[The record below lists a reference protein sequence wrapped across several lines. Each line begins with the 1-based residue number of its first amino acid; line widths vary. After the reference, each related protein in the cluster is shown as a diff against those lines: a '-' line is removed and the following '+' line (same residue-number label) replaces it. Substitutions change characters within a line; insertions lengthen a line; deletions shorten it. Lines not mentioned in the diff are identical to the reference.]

1 MAIDKDKISRIE
13 DKSYFFQDILEKT
26 PSWIISWG
34 NTVFLII
41 FSFLLLGLWLIE
53 YPDVIVSEV
62 TILTENPSI
71 DVYSE
76 RSGQIEHILKEDKAM
91 VKKGDWVLILNN
103 SADYKSILE
112 LAKLTE
118 KLEGGTFWEQIEE
131 IELDNHWRL
140 GTLNDEYLNLFRNIS
155 EYQLFKKLNPQFL
168 QIGIN
173 KNRTKNLDEIL
184 LNLARQK
191 KLLEQ
196 EMQLAKG
203 NYDRMKALFV
213 DKAVAK
219 IEVEAKEM
227 QWLNMKSQME
237 ELNSAMLN
245 ARLQKQVISKE
256 SSSLAMEQS
265 DQYLQLRNNILS
277 SYNRLIFLLKE
288 WEQSYVLKA
297 PVDGVLNMYDIRS
310 KRQYLTRE
318 QHVFTISPVGK
329 QTYYAWVKMPVANSG
344 KVRVGQEVL
353 IKLANYPYQEFGTL
367 NGRVLSITS
376 VPKEGNYL
384 LKVEL
389 PQQLRTSAD
398 LELEAKQELMGVA
411 EVITDKLSLFSRM
424 FNFLRAS
431 KGSKYLDN
439 NNS

>member
-1 MAIDKDKISRIE
+1 MAIDKNKISRIE

-53 YPDVIVSEV
+53 YPDAIVSEV

-76 RSGQIEHILKEDKAM
+76 RSGQIEYILKEDKET
-91 VKKGDWVLILNN
+91 VKKGDWVLILGN
-103 SADYKSILE
+103 SANYKSILE
-112 LAKLTE
+112 LTKLTK
-118 KLEGGTFWEQIEE
+118 KLEGDTFWEQIEK
-131 IELDNHWRL
+131 IVLADHWRL

-184 LNLARQK
+184 LNLVRQK

-196 EMQLAKG
+196 EMRLVKG
-203 NYDRMKALFV
+203 DYERMKTLFE

-227 QWLNMKSQME
+227 QWLNMKSQVE

-245 ARLQKQVISKE
+245 ARLQKQMISKE
-256 SSSLAMEQS
+256 SSSLAIEQS
-265 DQYLQLRNNILS
+265 DQYLQLRNSILS

-297 PVDGVLNMYDIRS
+297 PVDGILNMYDIRS
-310 KRQYLTRE
+310 KRQFLTAQ

-329 QTYYAWVKMPVANSG
+329 QNYYAWVKMPVANSG
-344 KVRVGQEVL
+344 KVRIGQEVL

-367 NGRVLSITS
+367 HGRVLSITS

-389 PQQLRTSAD
+389 PNQLLTSAD
-398 LELEAKQELMGVA
+398 LELEAKQELIGVA

-424 FNFLRAS
+424 FNFLKAQ

-439 NNS
+439 TND

>member
-1 MAIDKDKISRIE
+1 MAIDKNKIINIE

-26 PSWIISWG
+26 PSWIIRWG
-34 NTVFLII
+34 NTVFFLV
-41 FSFLLLGLWLIE
+41 FSCLLLGLWVIE

-62 TILTENPSI
+62 KILTENPSI

-76 RSGQIEHILKEDKAM
+76 RSGQIEHILKEDK
-91 VKKGDWVLILNN
+91 VLVEKGEWVLILNN
-103 SADYKSILE
+103 SADYKSVLE
-112 LAKLTE
+112 LMQLTE
-118 KLEGGTFWEQIEE
+118 QLEQGNFWEQIETISLE
-131 IELDNHWRL
+131 DQWRL

-155 EYQLFKKLNPQFL
+155 EYQLFRRLNPQFQ

-196 EMQLAKG
+196 EMILVKG
-203 NYDRMKALFV
+203 DYERMKTLFK

-219 IEVEAKEM
+219 IEVEQKEM
-227 QWLNMKSQME
+227 QWLNIKSQVE
-237 ELNSAMLN
+237 ELNSAILN

-256 SSSLAMEQS
+256 SSSLAIEQS
-265 DQYLQLRNNILS
+265 DQYLQLRNRILS
-277 SYNRLIFLLKE
+277 SYNRLLFLLKE
-288 WEQSYVLKA
+288 WEQSYVMAA
-297 PVDGVLNMYDIRS
+297 PVDGILNMYDIRS
-310 KRQYLTRE
+310 KRQFLTQE
-318 QHVFTISPVGK
+318 QHVFTISPTGQ

-344 KVRVGQEVL
+344 KVRVGQEVI
-353 IKLANYPYQEFGTL
+353 IKLANYPYHEFGAL

-389 PQQLRTSAD
+389 PKQLLTTAD
-398 LELEAKQELMGVA
+398 LQLEAKQELIGTA
-411 EVITDKLSLFSRM
+411 EVITDKLSLLSRM
-424 FNFLRAS
+424 FNFLNAQ
-431 KGSKYLDN
+431 KGSKYLEK
-439 NNS
+439 S